1 MRRPWKHMVSRKAAR
16 ALIAETD
23 PDLLQQAAQNL
34 FDGSIRNEDPI
45 SNGGNFPAHPYRK
58 QACLL
63 IGCIAGSLA
72 ERDPRR
78 SQGALWMLWMLRESP
93 SLDEERIVE
102 RGYRIG
108 LEHPHE
114 PPLEFKGKNA
124 IRDGSRAHRVAQAIG
139 SQEWVSARD
148 LAERTGVGPGASG
161 LSAIAMRYQWLGRGQ
176 FLNRVRRD
184 GTDGFALG
192 LHGRLALLRLNGSN
206 ALPEIKPAD

>member
-1 MRRPWKHMVSRKAAR
+1 MRRRWKHMVSRKAAQ

-34 FDGSIRNEDPI
+34 FDGSIHNEDLI
-45 SNGGNFPAHPYRK
+45 SNGEHFPAHPYRE

-78 SQGALWMLWMLRESP
+78 SQGALGMLWMLRETL

-102 RGYRIG
+102 LGYRIG

-114 PPLEFKGKNA
+114 PPFDFTRKNA
-124 IRDGSRAHRVAQAIG
+124 IRDGSRAHRVVRAIG

-148 LAERTGVGPGASG
+148 LAERSGV
-161 LSAIAMRYQWLGRGQ
+161 
-176 FLNRVRRD
+176 
-184 GTDGFALG
+184 
-192 LHGRLALLRLNGSN
+192 RL
-206 ALPEIKPAD
+206 